1 MQKVKKVETC
11 KKLPPKNKKQRLRRG
26 RTSSPLLAISG
37 SQPPP
42 PRQHS
47 NLIEVDFFTQSCPAY
62 TTFRLAWVSMG
73 EKIRSKIC
81 SSA

>member
-1 MQKVKKVETC
+1 MLKRVKNNPQKTKSKDYGEAE
-11 KKLPPKNKKQRLRRG
+11 PR
-26 RTSSPLLAISG
+26 SSPHLAISG

-47 NLIEVDFFTQSCPAY
+47 ILNVDDLFTQFCTAY